1 MNDESATQRLDGATI
16 IAASVAIVIWSSA
29 FAGIAYGLKA
39 FTPAELSLLRFLIAS
54 AVLAVPVASGLIKL
68 PPLRDWPA
76 ILALGF
82 IGISLYQLTL
92 GYAMT
97 RISVGAAAVVIALS
111 PGVTSALAAFRLGER
126 ISRRAIIGLAVA
138 FGGVVLI
145 TIGSGRDVHFEPM
158 ALFALVAVLATS
170 IYFVWQKPLL
180 ARTTTMSFTVASIF
194 AGTLGLIP
202 FGLNL
207 PAKIASVPH
216 AQLWSAAYLGI
227 VPTIVG
233 YFCWNFALSRA
244 PASKVSSFMYV
255 QPLVA
260 SAIAWLCLGQVPTVA
275 TGIGGLLAIGGVVLT
290 VRSGRSAPT
299 VAGIPAVVAASTPMR
314 MAAVAAAPT
323 PLRMAAIAVAPVV
336 MPSRC
341 CTQS

>member
-1 MNDESATQRLDGATI
+1 MNAESATQRLDGATV
-16 IAASVAIVIWSSA
+16 IAASVAIVVWSSS
-29 FAGIAYGLKA
+29 FAGIAYGLKV

-82 IGISLYQLTL
+82 VGITLYQLML

-97 RISVGAAAVVIALS
+97 RISVGAAAVVIALA
-111 PGVTSALAAFRLGER
+111 PGVTSALAALRLGER
-126 ISRRAIIGLAVA
+126 ISRRAIAGLAVA
-138 FGGVVLI
+138 FAGVVLI
-145 TIGSGRDVHFEPM
+145 TVGAGREVRFEPM
-158 ALFALVAVLATS
+158 ALLGVVAVFATS

-180 ARTTTMSFTVASIF
+180 AHTTTISFTVASIF

-202 FGLNL
+202 FGLDL
-207 PAKIASVPH
+207 PAKIATVPH

-233 YFCWNFALSRA
+233 YLCWNFALSRA

-260 SAIAWLCLGQVPTVA
+260 SAIAWMCLGQVPTVA
-275 TGIGGLLAIGGVVLT
+275 TVIGGLLAIGGVVLT
-290 VRSGRSAPT
+290 VRSARTAPT
-299 VAGIPAVVAASTPMR
+299 SAGIALVAATSTPVR
-314 MAAVAAAPT
+314 MSAFAAAPT
-323 PLRMAAIAVAPVV
+323 PVRIAAIAVAPVV

-341 CTQS
+341 CTQN